1 MTAWLSPEESQAL
14 WLSAKVALCATAVC
28 LPPAIALA
36 WWLERRRFPGRF
48 LVDALV
54 QLPMVLPPVVP
65 GYLLLLLLGTQGPLG
80 HWLEQTFGLVVAFN
94 WKGAV
99 LASAV
104 MAFPLMVQPIRLAF
118 RLIDARLEHAA
129 ATLGARPWRVFATIS
144 LPLAAPGLIAGCV
157 LCFSRSLGEFGATMA
172 FVGNIPGETRTL
184 PLAIYSL
191 THVPD
196 GEAGALRLAVLSI
209 ALAIAALLGSHWIS
223 ARAERRL
230 GFSDHRTA
238 HDDGRHAEL

>member
-1 MTAWLSPEESQAL
+1 MAIALTPDEAQAL
-14 WLSAKVALCATAVC
+14 WLSARVALFATLMC
-28 LPPAIALA
+28 LPFAIALA
-36 WWLERRRFPGRF
+36 WWLERRRFPGRVF
-48 LVDALV
+48 VDALV
-54 QLPMVLPPVVP
+54 QLPMVVPPVVP
-65 GYLLLLLLGTQGPLG
+65 GYLLLLLFGTQGPLG
-80 HWLEQTFGLVVAFN
+80 RWLEESFGLVVAFN

-129 ATLGARPWRVFATIS
+129 ATLGAPPWRVFATIT

-191 THVPD
+191 THTPD
-196 GEAGALRLAVLSI
+196 GEAGALRLALLSI
-209 ALAIAALLGSHWIS
+209 ALAIAALLASHWIS

-230 GFSDHRTA
+230 GFSDHRNA
-238 HDDGRHAEL
+238 HAEL

>member
-1 MTAWLSPEESQAL
+1 MAAWLSPEETQAL
-14 WLSAKVALCATAVC
+14 WLSAKVALFATVVC
-28 LPPAIALA
+28 LPLAIALA

-80 HWLEQTFGLVVAFN
+80 GWLERTFGLVVAFN

-129 ATLGARPWRVFATIS
+129 ATLGARPWRVFATIT

-191 THVPD
+191 THVPG
-196 GEAGALRLAVLSI
+196 GEAGAMRLALLSI
-209 ALAIAALLGSHWIS
+209 ALAVAALLVSHWLG

-230 GFSDHRTA
+230 GFADHRGA
-238 HDDGRHAEL
+238 HAEL

>member
-1 MTAWLSPEESQAL
+1 MTAWLSPDETQAL
-14 WLSAKVALCATAVC
+14 WLSAKVASFATVVC

-36 WWLERRRFPGRF
+36 WWLERRRFPGRL

-80 HWLEQTFGLVVAFN
+80 RWLESTFGLVVAFN

-129 ATLGARPWRVFATIS
+129 ATLGARPLRVFATIT
-144 LPLAAPGLIAGCV
+144 LPLSLPGLIAGCV

-191 THVPD
+191 THVPG
-196 GEAGALRLAVLSI
+196 GEAGALRLALLSI
-209 ALAIAALLGSHWIS
+209 ALAVAALLASHWIS

-230 GFSDHRTA
+230 GFSDHRSA
-238 HDDGRHAEL
+238 HAEL